1 MKHLLQL
8 PAFAALF
15 TMLACACHAD
25 NDDYYTTAIVTVRVP
40 DSLTVVRMQGT
51 VTLSNTSNKQS
62 YSSSAFQGTS
72 VSIDILRGAY
82 AMSGEGTVLLRSS
95 GGTER
100 VANFRV
106 SSSYLEL
113 IDHPSA
119 VSTDIIF
126 M

>member
-8 PAFAALF
+8 SVFAALF
-15 TMLACACHAD
+15 TVLVCACHAD
-25 NDDYYTTAIVTVRVP
+25 NDDYYTTAIITVRVP

-62 YSSSAFQGTS
+62 YSSSSFQGTS
-72 VSIDILRGAY
+72 VFIDVIRGAY
-82 AMSGEGTVLLRSS
+82 ALHGEGTVLVRTRN
-95 GGTER
+95 GTER

>member
-1 MKHLLQL
+1 MKKILQTALLL
-8 PAFAALF
+8 AMLSALIS
-15 TMLACACHAD
+15 ACHAD
-25 NDDYYTTAIVTVRVP
+25 NDDYYTTAFITINVP
-40 DSLTVVRMQGT
+40 DSFTVVRMQGT
-51 VTLSNTSNKQS
+51 VTLSNTSNKQT
-62 YSSSAFQGTS
+62 YSSSSFQGTS
-72 VSIDILRGAY
+72 VSIDVLRGAY
-82 AMSGEGTVLLRSS
+82 ALSGEGTVLLRSS

-113 IDHPSA
+113 VQHPSA